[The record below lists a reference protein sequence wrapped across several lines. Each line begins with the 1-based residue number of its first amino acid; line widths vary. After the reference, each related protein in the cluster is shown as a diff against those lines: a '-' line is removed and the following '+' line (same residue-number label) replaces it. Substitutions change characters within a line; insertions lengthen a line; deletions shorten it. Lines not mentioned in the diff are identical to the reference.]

1 MKSPEKLA
9 QPVTVLYSGGSQFGS
24 QSTMAIT
31 IKAYRTSKFFQEN
44 SGLVAG
50 LRSDNFLPDH
60 FYFII
65 P

>member
-1 MKSPEKLA
+1 MKSSDKLA
-9 QPVTVLYSGGSQFGS
+9 QPVTVLYSGGSQFVS

-31 IKAYRTSKFFQEN
+31 IKASRTSKFVQEN
-44 SGLVAG
+44 FGLVAG
-50 LRSDNFLPDH
+50 LRSDSFLPDP